1 MIDVKE
7 SPKQFEYFNVSQRID
22 MVETILWSL
31 ESIIYIVG
39 AFFAGFQFH
48 ATGSLWY
55 LLMFLIIIIIRFVWK
70 RAEKITKQVE
80 I

>member
-1 MIDVKE
+1 MTE
-7 SPKQFEYFNVSQRID
+7 PQKQVEYFNVSQEID
-22 MVETILWSL
+22 IMETILWSL

-48 ATGSLWY
+48 ATSSLWY

-70 RAEKITKQVE
+70 RTEKITKQVE